1 MFSPSKLKEYR
12 TAQKLT
18 QTAIAKELGV
28 TRSTLSA
35 WETRKSVPNK
45 KHLQE
50 LAQILHIKSSDL
62 QEEHPHLT
70 LYKQLNK
77 ANKKKVDELT
87 HDLLKT
93 QKVVPLFS
101 IQVLDNVSLSA
112 GHGSSFYD
120 EYETR
125 EVFTD
130 KDYLYDVA
138 TWIDGHSLEPV
149 YQDGEVALIRE
160 GSFDYD
166 GAVYAVTW
174 NEQLYIKK
182 VYLEENGFRLV
193 SINKDY
199 PDKFAPAEDEPRIV
213 GKIVGNFMPMEHKK
227 PLKK

>member
-1 MFSPSKLKEYR
+1 MFSASKLKEYR
-12 TAQKLT
+12 TAQKLS
-18 QTAIAKELGV
+18 QTAIAHELGV
-28 TRSTLSA
+28 TRATLSA
-35 WETRKSVPNK
+35 WETGKTVPNK

-50 LAQILHIKSSDL
+50 LAQVLHITTNDL

-77 ANKKKVDELT
+77 TNKKKVDELT
-87 HDLLKT
+87 HDLLLA

-101 IQVLDNVSLSA
+101 VQVLDHIALSA

-125 EVFTD
+125 EAFTD
-130 KDYLYDVA
+130 KEYLYDVA
-138 TWIDGHSLEPV
+138 TWITGHSMEPV

-160 GSFDYD
+160 GGFDYD
-166 GAVYAVTW
+166 GAVYAVAW
-174 NEQLYIKK
+174 NEQVYIKK
-182 VYLEENGFRLV
+182 VYLEANGFRLV

-213 GKIVGNFMPMEHKK
+213 GKIVGNFMPIE
-227 PLKK
+227 

>member
-1 MFSPSKLKEYR
+1 MFSSSKLKEYR
-12 TAQKLT
+12 TVQKLS
-18 QTAIAKELGV
+18 QTAIANVLGV
-28 TRSTLSA
+28 TRATLSA
-35 WETRKSVPNK
+35 WETGKTVPNK

-50 LAQILHIKSSDL
+50 LAQVLHITTNDL

-77 ANKKKVDELT
+77 TNKKKVDELT
-87 HDLLKT
+87 HDLLMA

-101 IQVLDNVSLSA
+101 VQVLDNVALSA
-112 GHGSSFYD
+112 GHGSGFYD

-130 KDYLYDVA
+130 KNYLYDVA
-138 TWIDGHSLEPV
+138 TWIDGHSMEPV

-160 GSFDYD
+160 GGFDYE
-166 GAVYAVTW
+166 GAVYAVAW

-182 VYLEENGFRLV
+182 VYLEKNGFRLV
-193 SINKDY
+193 SVNKDY

-213 GKIVGNFMPMEHKK
+213 GKIVGNFMPIEQ
-227 PLKK
+227 

>member
-1 MFSPSKLKEYR
+1 MRTSTCQPR
-12 TAQKLT
+12 TAKKLS
-18 QTAIAKELGV
+18 QTAIAHELGV
-28 TRSTLSA
+28 TRATLSA
-35 WETRKSVPNK
+35 WETGKTVPNK

-50 LAQILHIKSSDL
+50 LAQVLSIEPSDL

-77 ANKKKVDELT
+77 TNKKKVDELT
-87 HDLLKT
+87 HDLLLE
-93 QKVVPLFS
+93 QKVIPLFS
-101 IQVLDNVSLSA
+101 VHVLDNVALSA
-112 GHGSSFYD
+112 GHGSGFYD

-138 TWIDGHSLEPV
+138 TWITGHSMEPV

-166 GAVYAVTW
+166 GAVYAVAW

-182 VYLEENGFRLV
+182 VYLEDEGYRLV

-213 GKIVGNFMPMEHKK
+213 GKIVGNFMPIEQ
-227 PLKK
+227 